1 MTAIDEA
8 REHLKQCN
16 GCEKEL
22 TPATI
27 GDLVLGFNNLLFTAQ
42 RDSYRAGRM
51 DEKQRE
57 PGTEQRERQ
66 SEQAQVNLD
75 HRRELSED
83 PPQRVPIIGPVKS

>member
-8 REHLKQCN
+8 REHLKTCN

-22 TPATI
+22 TLATI
-27 GDLVLGFNNLLFTAQ
+27 GDLVLSFNSLLVDAQ
-42 RDSYRAGRM
+42 RDAYRAGRM
-51 DEKQRE
+51 DGKRRE

-75 HRRELSED
+75 HRRD
-83 PPQRVPIIGPVKS
+83 DNANH

>member
-1 MTAIDEA
+1 MNAIHEV

-27 GDLVLGFNNLLFTAQ
+27 GDLVLSFNSLLVDAQ
-42 RDSYRAGRM
+42 RDAYRAGRM

-57 PGTEQRERQ
+57 PETEQREWE
-66 SEQAQVNLD
+66 SEQAQVMAD

-83 PPQRVPIIGPVKS
+83 R